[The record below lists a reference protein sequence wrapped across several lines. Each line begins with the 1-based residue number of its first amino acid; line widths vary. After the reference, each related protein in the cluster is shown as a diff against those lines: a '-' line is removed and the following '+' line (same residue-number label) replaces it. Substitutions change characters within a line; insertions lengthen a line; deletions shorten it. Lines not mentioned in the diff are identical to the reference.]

1 MNKKELISVI
11 KTILKEREKSVPRT
25 FTCPMLIY
33 SIPKKNGEEKIIRF
47 YFDDDGKVRIEVMH
61 TNWTLTR
68 RGGMMNPYKTLKD
81 EEIKWLS
88 DNIGNY
94 KK

>member
-25 FTCPMLIY
+25 FLTIPMLIY
-33 SIPKKNGEEKIIRF
+33 KIVEGNGEKLMRF
-47 YFDDDGKVRIEVMH
+47 YFDNDGKFKIEVMH
-61 TNWTLTR
+61 TTWQLKT
-68 RGGMMNPYKTLKD
+68 RGGMLNPYKTLKD

-88 DNIGNY
+88 NNIGSY
-94 KK
+94 KI

>member
-11 KTILKEREKSVPRT
+11 KTIVKEREKYST
-25 FTCPMLIY
+25 TPMLIY
-33 SIPKKNGEEKIIRF
+33 NVAEGEYREKIIRF
-47 YFDDDGKVRIEVMH
+47 YFDDDGKFRIEVMH
-61 TNWTLTR
+61 TGWQLR
-68 RGGMMNPYKTLKD
+68 ARGGLLNPYKTLKD

-94 KK
+94 K

>member
-11 KTILKEREKSVPRT
+11 KTILEEREKSVTRPK
-25 FTCPMLIY
+25 LIY
-33 SIPKKNGEEKIIRF
+33 CIANGYGEKIIRF
-47 YFDDDGKVRIEVMH
+47 YFDDDGKFRIEVMH

-68 RGGMMNPYKTLKD
+68 RGGMLNPYTTLKD

>member
-33 SIPKKNGEEKIIRF
+33 SIPKKNG
-47 YFDDDGKVRIEVMH
+47 
-61 TNWTLTR
+61 
-68 RGGMMNPYKTLKD
+68 
-81 EEIKWLS
+81 
-88 DNIGNY
+88 
-94 KK
+94 